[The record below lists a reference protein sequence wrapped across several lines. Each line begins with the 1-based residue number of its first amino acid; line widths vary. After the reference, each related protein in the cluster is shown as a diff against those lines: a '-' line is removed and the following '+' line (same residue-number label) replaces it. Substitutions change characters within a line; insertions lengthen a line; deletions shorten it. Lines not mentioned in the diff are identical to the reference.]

1 MSARS
6 IDTLVVAYDL
16 LDAAQLERIRG
27 AAPGAR
33 VVVAPSGDDWDR
45 VKCEV
50 AARVEVFLGFAPVRD
65 LPLLPKLAWVQQ
77 PGAGADWLM
86 HAPAFRDSAILLTNA
101 SGVHAIPIAEH
112 VLALMFALSRR
123 IHRFV
128 RAQRDHEWRPRGRLG
143 ELDGATIGI
152 VGLGSIGAKTAEKAR
167 GLNMRVL
174 GLRRDPSRPC
184 PHVERLFG
192 PDQLHAM
199 LPEVDWLVL
208 AAALTPETTHL
219 MGEREFAAMKER
231 AYLINVGRGALVD
244 EPALIRALRDGQ
256 IGGAGLDVFER
267 EPLPADSPL
276 WDMGNVVLTPH
287 FAGATPHYAQRVTD
301 IFVENLRRFQA
312 GEPLVN
318 QVDKRL
324 AY

>member
-1 MSARS
+1 MGARN

-16 LDAAQLERIRG
+16 LDAAQIERIRA

-33 VVVAPSGDDWDR
+33 VEVAQSAEKWDR
-45 VKCEV
+45 VK
-50 AARVEVFLGFAPVRD
+50 RDLGPRIEVFLGFAPVPD
-65 LPLLPKLAWVQQ
+65 LAQLPNLVWVQQ

-86 HAPAFRDSAILLTNA
+86 RAPAFRSSEILLTSA

-143 ELDGATIGI
+143 ELDGATVGI

-174 GLRRDPSRPC
+174 GLRRDASKPC

-192 PDQLHAM
+192 PDGLHAM
-199 LPEVDWLVL
+199 LAEVDWLVL

-219 MGEREFAAMKER
+219 MGEREFAAMKDS

-244 EPALIRALRDGQ
+244 ELALIRALRDGR

-276 WDMGNVVLTPH
+276 WDMGNVVVTPH
-287 FAGATPHYAQRVTD
+287 FAGATPYYAQRVTD
-301 IFVENLRRFQA
+301 IFVENLRRFQV